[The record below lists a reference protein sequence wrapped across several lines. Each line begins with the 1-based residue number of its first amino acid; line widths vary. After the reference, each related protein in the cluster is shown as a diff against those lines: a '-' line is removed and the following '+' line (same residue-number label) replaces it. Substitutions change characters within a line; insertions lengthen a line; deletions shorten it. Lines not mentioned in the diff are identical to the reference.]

1 MEVQHIE
8 HRDVTGGG
16 ARAAVFGAS
25 DGLLTNVALI
35 LGILGASPTRH
46 AVVLA
51 GIAGLVAG
59 AFSMAIGE
67 YVSMSAQRTLLQREL
82 DVERQEIDR
91 RPEAETLELQRLY
104 EQRGVP
110 SDLAA
115 AVAGYLMRDPDV
127 ALRIHAQEELGVAPD
142 AIGRPIQAA
151 LASFAL
157 FACGALV
164 PLLPWF
170 VGGGTGAVDASLGV
184 SALAALVLG
193 GLLAKLSDRAV
204 VLGALRQLLLAAIA
218 AAVTFGVGHVVGGI
232 VTA

>member
-1 MEVQHIE
+1 MEAHHVE

-35 LGILGASPTRH
+35 LGVLGASH
-46 AVVLA
+46 AGHTVLLT

-59 AFSMAIGE
+59 AFSMGIGE
-67 YVSMSAQRTLLQREL
+67 YVSMRAQRELLEREL
-82 DVERQEIDR
+82 DVERTEIR
-91 RPEAETLELQRLY
+91 HRPAAETLELQQLY

-127 ALRIHAQEELGVAPD
+127 ALRIHAQEELGVAPE
-142 AIGRPIQAA
+142 ATGSPVQAA

-157 FACGALV
+157 FSLGAAVPLVPWIFTQGTLATGLSIGLAGLAALGLGGAL
-164 PLLPWF
+164 
-170 VGGGTGAVDASLGV
+170 GALSARPVV
-184 SALAALVLG
+184 SSALRQLALAAL
-193 GLLAKLSDRAV
+193 
-204 VLGALRQLLLAAIA
+204 A
-218 AAVTFGVGHVVGGI
+218 AAVTFGIGHLVGAT
-232 VTA
+232 VT